1 LISEFTRTQYSAA
14 TVICPIVMRK
24 LVQESAGQRG
34 DTLDVRIAA
43 VFVIFVAGLIGCLPP
58 LYIESFR
65 NARQV
70 FSYTQMAKVS
80 IPLTLATAHRCTR
93 MRLST
98 TRPPPLRHPT
108 TLLFRALSA
117 GVILSLALLHV
128 IPDGVW
134 DLEVGMQKRG
144 GCSQA
149 CLCGRLCGW
158 GEIPLPTT
166 VG

>member
-1 LISEFTRTQYSAA
+1 MMGPSHHKQQRAENAA
-14 TVICPIVMRK
+14 SIVMRH

-34 DTLDVRIAA
+34 DTLDLRIAA

-70 FSYTQMAKVS
+70 FNHPSPNGKSLPSHTVPPP
-80 IPLTLATAHRCTR
+80 IDAHACASWPC
-93 MRLST
+93 MRSPPRST
-98 TRPPPLRHPT
+98 TWPFLRHPT

-134 DLEVGMQKRG
+134 DLEVG
-144 GCSQA
+144 
-149 CLCGRLCGW
+149 
-158 GEIPLPTT
+158 
-166 VG
+166 V